1 MKYRPQKHLLI
12 GGPGTGKSSTLNYLS
27 DLGYYCLPEI
37 AREITL
43 AAKEKG
49 VDQLYLTDPLA
60 FSKAL
65 LDGRIQQFK
74 KAGEVNENVVY
85 LDRGI
90 PDVSAYL
97 NYSNQFYP
105 DKFNKMNTKYT
116 YDKVFHFPI
125 WDEIFINDNERYEN
139 LDEAK
144 KIDDYLQKTYLD
156 LGYQLINVPKLSIKQ
171 RANFIIQHQI

>member
-1 MKYRPQKHLLI
+1 MIQKIQKHLLI
-12 GGPGTGKSSTLNYLS
+12 GGPGTGKSTTLNYLS
-27 DLGYYCLPEI
+27 GLGYCCFPEI

-65 LDGRIQQFK
+65 LEGRIKQFHD
-74 KAGEVNENVVY
+74 ANLINENVVY
-85 LDRGI
+85 IDRGI

-97 NYSNQFYP
+97 NYSNQNYP
-105 DKFNKMNTKYT
+105 AKFSQANKKYI
-116 YDKVFHFPI
+116 YNKVFHFPI
-125 WDEIFINDNERYEN
+125 WEEIFISDNERYEN

-144 KIDDYLQKTYLD
+144 EIDFHLQKTYVD
-156 LGYQLINVPKLSIKQ
+156 LGYDLISVPKVSIQ
-171 RANFIIQHQI
+171 ERADFILKHQD